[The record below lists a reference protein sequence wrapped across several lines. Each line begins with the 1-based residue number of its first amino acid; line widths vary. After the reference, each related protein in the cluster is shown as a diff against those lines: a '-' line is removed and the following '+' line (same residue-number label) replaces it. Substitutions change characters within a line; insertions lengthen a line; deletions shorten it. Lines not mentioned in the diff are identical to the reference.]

1 VYISSNPGLPL
12 RSLLIPN
19 GKAASFGSAFPG
31 SRVFEY
37 SRGREALAD
46 FVQATGMKPGDS
58 VLLPAY
64 ICSAVLDPFERLG
77 IKILFYPIDDGFAP
91 DAMAVRHLL
100 LQKPRAIL
108 IVHYFGFPPES
119 RAIVQ
124 ECRDRGLRIIE
135 DCAHTLPLPNGSFN
149 DPLADLTI
157 YSLAKLLPVPDGA
170 LAVVNSPD
178 LLWPNPPTKINK
190 RLTRV
195 NSIWQIANTA
205 EVLAGVSL
213 RTRLRD
219 NRRTTRMLTDLREEP
234 ASTGSLPSYHRFQ
247 MSGIAHWI
255 NKNIDLSPVARR
267 RKENYKW
274 LLAATKSIKGVRAA
288 FGDLNPPAAP
298 LGFPVLVDDRE
309 AVRLKLISA
318 GVDPRPIWSA
328 LPSQVPT
335 DGFATARY
343 IAAHNIVL
351 PVHQDLTPKALA
363 HIASALARAVAV

>member
-1 VYISSNPGLPL
+1 MYISSNPNLPL
-12 RSLLIPN
+12 RGLLRSN
-19 GKAASFGSAFPG
+19 GKLTQFGSTFAG

-46 FVQATGMKPGDS
+46 FAQAVGMKPGDS

-77 IKILFYPIDDGFAP
+77 IKILFYPIDDSFAP
-91 DAMAVRHLL
+91 DAMAIRQML

-108 IVHYFGFPPES
+108 IVRYFGFPPES
-119 RAIVQ
+119 QAVIR
-124 ECRDRGLRIIE
+124 ECRDHGLRIIE
-135 DCAHTLPLPNGSFN
+135 DCAHTLPLPDGSVN
-149 DPLADLTI
+149 DLFGDLTI

-170 LAVVNSPD
+170 LAVVNSRD
-178 LLWPNPPTKINK
+178 LVWPNPPTMVNK
-190 RLTRV
+190 RLARV
-195 NSIWQIANTA
+195 NSMWQVANTA

-219 NRRTTRMLTDLREEP
+219 NRRTSRMITDLREAP
-234 ASTGSLPSYHRFQ
+234 VSTGGLPSYPRFQ
-247 MSGIAHWI
+247 MSRMAHWI
-255 NKNIDLSPVARR
+255 YEKIDLGPVAQR

-274 LLAATKSIKGVRAA
+274 LLAASKSIKGVRTA

-298 LGFPVLVDDRE
+298 LGFPIIVDDRE
-309 AVRLKLISA
+309 AVRLKLIAA

-335 DGFATARY
+335 DGFATARH

-363 HIASALARAVAV
+363 HIASALDRAVAG